1 VRHDRLAKSDNPFAA
16 APQSVW
22 RGDELRRR
30 SDWLVEL
37 QGSEVDELI
46 RAERSV
52 SEMPLEAITPR
63 QFALPTLAGRLRE
76 IQRTLE
82 EESGATWIRNF
93 PLSQQSDAQATR
105 MFWGM
110 MQHLGTPLS
119 QSAAGEKIFHVR
131 DEGFGLNDPRSRGP
145 NTKKKLSFHTDRCD
159 VIAFLCLRQARQGGE
174 NSLVSSPAL
183 YLQILQ
189 ERPDLLDVLRRP
201 YHYQRHNVDL
211 GNDKPYCRQPVF
223 SFREGFFAGSF
234 LRVLI
239 ERAYQSTD
247 VPPMTDPQ
255 REALDFLEEVA
266 ERPEMQV
273 RLRQEPGDILLLNN
287 WVTFHRRD
295 EFEDHEDPN
304 LKRHLLRVWL
314 AVPNSRPLDPL
325 FRENYGDTAAG
336 AIRGGMRAA
345 GGA

>member
-1 VRHDRLAKSDNPFAA
+1 VQNGNGDNSGSLFSA

-22 RGDELRRR
+22 RGDELRGR

-37 QGSEVDELI
+37 QEGEIDELL
-46 RAERSV
+46 RAERAV
-52 SEMPLEAITPR
+52 ALMPLEAITT
-63 QFALPTLAGRLRE
+63 QEFVLPTLGDRLSE

-93 PLSQQSDAQATR
+93 PLDQLTEAQATR
-105 MFWGM
+105 MFWGL
-110 MQHLGTPLS
+110 MQHIGTPLS
-119 QSAAGEKIFHVR
+119 QSATGEKIFHVR
-131 DEGFGLNDPRSRGP
+131 DEGFAVTDSRSRGP

-159 VIAFLCLRQARQGGE
+159 VIAFLCLQQARQGGE

-183 YLQILQ
+183 YLQILR
-189 ERPDLLDVLRRP
+189 ERPDLLELLRQP
-201 YHYQRHNVDL
+201 YYYQRHNVDL
-211 GNDKPYCRQPVF
+211 GNDLPYCRQPIF
-223 SFREGFFAGSF
+223 SFRDGYFAGSF

-239 ERAYQSTD
+239 ERAYQSSD
-247 VPPMTDPQ
+247 VPAMTDRQ
-255 REALDFLEEVA
+255 REALDFLEQVA

-295 EFEDHEDPN
+295 EFQDHEDPSR
-304 LKRHLLRVWL
+304 KRHLLRMWL

-325 FRENYGDTAAG
+325 FRENYGNTAAG

-345 GGA
+345 RGA